1 MSNILVFGHKSPDTD
16 AVTSAI
22 SFAYLQNQLG
32 KDVEPIALGEISE
45 ETQYALDFFNTEAP
59 RIVTEADS
67 NVEAVMLVDHNE
79 PQQSLDN
86 IDEFEILSVVDH
98 HRIANFETA
107 GPLYYR
113 AEPVGCTNTIIFKI
127 YKEYGIDVPK
137 DIAGLMLSAI
147 ISDTLLFKSPTCT
160 AEDERAAQELAEIA
174 EVDLHAY
181 GMKMLKAGTNVN
193 SKSAQDI
200 LNGDAKSF
208 EMGEKTVRI
217 GQVNVVDVQELLQR
231 KDELIELAEKNNVA
245 EGYDLTLLLI
255 TNILESDTVG
265 LVVGSGIETVEAAF
279 NETVNDYQIKLP
291 GVVSRKKQ
299 VVPPLTDA
307 FEG

>member
-32 KDVEPIALGEISE
+32 KDVEPVALGEISE

-127 YKEYGIDVPK
+127 YKEHGIDVPK

-208 EMGEKTVRI
+208 EMGDKTVRI

-231 KDELIELAEKNNVA
+231 KDELIELAEKNNAA

>member
-32 KDVEPIALGEISE
+32 KDVEPVALGEISE

-127 YKEYGIDVPK
+127 YKEHGIDVPK

-160 AEDERAAQELAEIA
+160 AEDERTAQELAEIA
-174 EVDLHAY
+174 EVDLQAY

-208 EMGEKTVRI
+208 EMGDKTVRI

-231 KDELIELAEKNNVA
+231 KDELIELAEKNNAA

-279 NETVNDYQIKLP
+279 NETVTDHQIKLP

>member
-32 KDVEPIALGEISE
+32 KDVEPVALGEISE

-127 YKEYGIDVPK
+127 YKEHGIDVPK

-208 EMGEKTVRI
+208 EMGDKTVRI

-231 KDELIELAEKNNVA
+231 KDELIDLAEKNNTA

-265 LVVGSGIETVEAAF
+265 LVVGAGIETVESAF
-279 NETVNDYQIKLP
+279 NGTVIDHQIKLP

>member
-32 KDVEPIALGEISE
+32 KDVEPVALGEISE

-127 YKEYGIDVPK
+127 YKEHGIDVPK

-208 EMGEKTVRI
+208 EMGDKTVRI

-231 KDELIELAEKNNVA
+231 KDELIDLAEKNNAA

>member
-32 KDVEPIALGEISE
+32 KDVEPVALGEISE

-127 YKEYGIDVPK
+127 YKEHGIDVPK

-208 EMGEKTVRI
+208 EMGDKTVRI

-279 NETVNDYQIKLP
+279 NQTVNDYQIKLP

>member
-32 KDVEPIALGEISE
+32 KDVEPVTLGEISE

-127 YKEYGIDVPK
+127 YKEHGIDVPK

-174 EVDLHAY
+174 EVDLQAY

-193 SKSAQDI
+193 SKSDQDI

-208 EMGEKTVRI
+208 EMGDKTVRI

-279 NETVNDYQIKLP
+279 NEIVNDYQIKLP

>member
-32 KDVEPIALGEISE
+32 KDVEPVTLGEISE

-174 EVDLHAY
+174 EVDLQAY

-208 EMGEKTVRI
+208 EMGDKTVRI

-265 LVVGSGIETVEAAF
+265 LVVGSGIEIVEAAF
-279 NETVNDYQIKLP
+279 NETVNDHQIKLP

>member
-32 KDVEPIALGEISE
+32 KDVEPVALGEISE

-127 YKEYGIDVPK
+127 YKEHGIDVPK

-174 EVDLHAY
+174 EVDLQAY

-208 EMGEKTVRI
+208 EMGDKTVRI

-231 KDELIELAEKNNVA
+231 KDELIELAEKNNAA

-279 NETVNDYQIKLP
+279 NETVTDHQIKLP

>member
-1 MSNILVFGHKSPDTD
+1 MSNILIFGHKSPDTD

-32 KDVEPIALGEISE
+32 KDVEPVVLGEISE

-127 YKEYGIDVPK
+127 YKEHGIDVPK

-174 EVDLHAY
+174 EVDLQAY
-181 GMKMLKAGTNVN
+181 GIKMLKAGTNVN

-208 EMGEKTVRI
+208 EMGDKTVRI

-265 LVVGSGIETVEAAF
+265 LVVGSGIETVESAF

>member
-32 KDVEPIALGEISE
+32 KDVEPVALGEISE

-127 YKEYGIDVPK
+127 YKEHGIDVPK

-208 EMGEKTVRI
+208 EMGDKTVRI

-231 KDELIELAEKNNVA
+231 KDELIELAEKNNAA

-279 NETVNDYQIKLP
+279 NETVTDHQIKLP

>member
-32 KDVEPIALGEISE
+32 KDVEPVALGEISE
-45 ETQYALDFFNTEAP
+45 ETQYALDFFNTKAP

-127 YKEYGIDVPK
+127 YKEHGIDVPK

-208 EMGEKTVRI
+208 EMGDKTVRI

-231 KDELIELAEKNNVA
+231 KNELIELAEKNNAA

>member
-1 MSNILVFGHKSPDTD
+1 
-16 AVTSAI
+16 
-22 SFAYLQNQLG
+22 
-32 KDVEPIALGEISE
+32 
-45 ETQYALDFFNTEAP
+45 
-59 RIVTEADS
+59 
-67 NVEAVMLVDHNE
+67 VDHNE

-127 YKEYGIDVPK
+127 YKEHGIDVPK

-174 EVDLHAY
+174 EVDLQAY

-208 EMGEKTVRI
+208 EMGDKTVRI

-231 KDELIELAEKNNVA
+231 KDELIELA
-245 EGYDLTLLLI
+245 
-255 TNILESDTVG
+255 LERPLG
-265 LVVGSGIETVEAAF
+265 L
-279 NETVNDYQIKLP
+279 
-291 GVVSRKKQ
+291 R
-299 VVPPLTDA
+299 
-307 FEG
+307 

>member
-1 MSNILVFGHKSPDTD
+1 M
-16 AVTSAI
+16 
-22 SFAYLQNQLG
+22 
-32 KDVEPIALGEISE
+32 
-45 ETQYALDFFNTEAP
+45 
-59 RIVTEADS
+59 
-67 NVEAVMLVDHNE
+67 
-79 PQQSLDN
+79 
-86 IDEFEILSVVDH
+86 
-98 HRIANFETA
+98 
-107 GPLYYR
+107 
-113 AEPVGCTNTIIFKI
+113 GCTNTIIFKI
-127 YKEYGIDVPK
+127 YKEHGIDVPK

-174 EVDLHAY
+174 EVDLQAY

-208 EMGEKTVRI
+208 EMGDKTVRI

-265 LVVGSGIETVEAAF
+265 LVVGSGIETVEASF
-279 NETVNDYQIKLP
+279 NETVNDHQIKLP

>member
-32 KDVEPIALGEISE
+32 KDVEPVALGEISE

-127 YKEYGIDVPK
+127 YKEHGIDVPK

-174 EVDLHAY
+174 EVDLQAY

-208 EMGEKTVRI
+208 EMGDKTVRI

-231 KDELIELAEKNNVA
+231 KDELIELAETNNVA

-279 NETVNDYQIKLP
+279 NEIVNDYQIKLP

>member
-32 KDVEPIALGEISE
+32 KDVEPVALGEISE

-59 RIVTEADS
+59 RIVTEADN

-127 YKEYGIDVPK
+127 YKEHGIDVPK

-208 EMGEKTVRI
+208 EMGDKTVRI

-231 KDELIELAEKNNVA
+231 KDELIELAEKNNAA